1 MTDPKAIKKLTRE
14 KILSLAEEKGKLYA
28 SDLTTQFS
36 VSRQYVNRLV
46 QDLVTSGEL
55 VKAKATRGAFYVL
68 PEYAEQ
74 HPEILFPTFTIQVL
88 RDQFQEHEIVEMIR
102 KELPTFLNLPGNV
115 QQILEYALSEMLNNA
130 IDHSQSKEIRIVF
143 SIKKEIAEFK
153 VADFGIGVFRNV
165 MQKFSLNSELEAIQ
179 DILKGKTTTHVAHHT
194 GEGIFFTSR
203 VADLFKLSSFG
214 YELIVDNQINDIF
227 IRQVKDQHQ
236 GTLVTFSIASDS
248 TRITEE
254 VFRQYTEM
262 SDEDLPA
269 FNKTEQKIR
278 LYIDDTAYI
287 SRSQARRIL
296 VGMEKFKVIRLD
308 FDRVEMIGQGFADEI
323 FRVFQNRHPEIRI
336 ETENMNEVVKFMVQR
351 AMTKGA

>member
-1 MTDPKAIKKLTRE
+1 MHMLTKAT
-14 KILSLAEEKGKLYA
+14 ILSLAKEKGRLYA
-28 SDLTTQFS
+28 SDLVAQFS

-46 QDLVTSGEL
+46 QDLVASGQL

-74 HPEILFPTFTIQVL
+74 HPDILFPTFTIRVL
-88 RDQFQEHEIVEMIR
+88 RDKFQEDEIVVMIKKEM
-102 KELPTFLNLPGNV
+102 PTFQNLPGNV
-115 QQILEYALSEMLNNA
+115 QHILEYALSEMLNNA
-130 IDHSQSKEIRIVF
+130 IEHSRSEEILVVF
-143 SIKKEIAEFK
+143 SIKKEIVEFK
-153 VADFGIGVFRNV
+153 VEDFGIGVFRNV

-179 DILKGKTTTHVAHHT
+179 DILKGKTTTHAAHHS

-214 YELIVDNQINDIF
+214 YELIVDNFIKDIF
-227 IRQVKDQHQ
+227 IRQVKDQRQ
-236 GTLVTFSIASDS
+236 GTLVTFSIASDA
-248 TRITEE
+248 TRTTEE
-254 VFRQYTEM
+254 VFRQYTEI
-262 SDEDLPA
+262 SDEELPA

-287 SRSQARRIL
+287 SRSQARRML

-336 ETENMNEVVKFMVQR
+336 EAENMNEVVQFMVQR
-351 AMTKGA
+351 AMNKGAP